1 MRVELGES
9 LPVVGNDPLTVV
21 PDVGSAVVGRKLG
34 TSVIRRDG
42 LIDGS

>member
-1 MRVELGES
+1 MRVELSDS
-9 LPVVGNDPLTVV
+9 LVGNGPSTVV
-21 PDVGSAVVGRKLG
+21 PADGSAVVGRKLG